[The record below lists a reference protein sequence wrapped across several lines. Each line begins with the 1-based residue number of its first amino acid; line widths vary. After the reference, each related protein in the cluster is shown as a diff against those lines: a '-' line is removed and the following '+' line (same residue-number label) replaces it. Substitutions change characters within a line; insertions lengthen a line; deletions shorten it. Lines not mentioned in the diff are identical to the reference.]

1 MKGDSTIMEKSALLL
16 IADISGY
23 TQFMLSN
30 RQALAHSQMIIT
42 GLTQAILSRI
52 ELPLEVAKLE
62 GDAVFLYAFQHDD
75 PHSWRDAQRTIG
87 ERLFAFFEA
96 FGDKVRE
103 YVESNMC
110 GCSACSH
117 VGKLKL
123 KVIVHSGVVL
133 SYQIGAFREL
143 SGVDVILVHKL
154 LKNSVPA
161 DEYILFTEEGRR
173 QVELDPAVMLH
184 PGRETVEPIGEVP
197 VLICYPYGESPDG
210 KQAGAAGAATP
221 YDSPYYKWKNEAQK
235 IWFSIRTFFTK

>member
-1 MKGDSTIMEKSALLL
+1 MEKSALLV

-30 RQALAHSQMIIT
+30 RQSLAHSQMIIT
-42 GLTQAILSRI
+42 GLTQTILSRI

-62 GDAVFLYAFQHDD
+62 GDAVFLYAFRHDD
-75 PHSWRDAQRTIG
+75 PQSWQEAQRTIG
-87 ERLFAFFEA
+87 ERLFAFFAA
-96 FGDKVRE
+96 FGEKVRE
-103 YVESNMC
+103 YADSNMC
-110 GCSACSH
+110 GCSACSN

-161 DEYILFTEEGRR
+161 DEYMLFTEEGRR
-173 QVELDPAVMLH
+173 QVELDPAITLH
-184 PGRETVEPIGEVP
+184 PGRETVEPLGEVP
-197 VLICYPYGESPDG
+197 VLICYPSGEPDG
-210 KQAGAAGAATP
+210 GKPSSAAGTN
-221 YDSPYYKWKNEAQK
+221 SPYGSSYYRWKNEAQK
-235 IWFSIRTFFTK
+235 IWFSIRTFFTR